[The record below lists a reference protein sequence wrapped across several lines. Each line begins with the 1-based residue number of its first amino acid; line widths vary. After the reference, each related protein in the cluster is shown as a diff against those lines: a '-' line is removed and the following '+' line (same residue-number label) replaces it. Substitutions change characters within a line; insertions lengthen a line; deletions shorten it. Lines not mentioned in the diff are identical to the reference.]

1 MCLVGAVAERAEGGE
16 ARSAWKG
23 EVSARF
29 AVQVAVNT
37 MLTNILDLMLSIR
50 LPAAVRE
57 RE

>member
-1 MCLVGAVAERAEGGE
+1 VGAVAERAEGGE

-57 RE
+57 HE